1 MSEGKTLYKI
11 LSREEKTSSS
21 GKHYQLVKIVDAQG
35 SEFQT
40 SLWDPIPKTAFI
52 KGIMVKKDKYWNIQ
66 KAEETTESFG
76 QIQTSTTAASTP
88 APKSDDEKL
97 EKDYY
102 EQILKSGAISEDAL
116 EEALTAN
123 MNDGVTP
130 LAALKIIARGLKV
143 ELKAPETKEEKIDR
157 MAKERDELVKSQMAV
172 MKEMTA
178 EMKELRASINQLKE
192 TLFQFVGAIQ
202 VPQKEAKK

>member
-40 SLWDPIPKTAFI
+40 SLWEPIPKTAFI

-76 QIQTSTTAASTP
+76 QIQTSTTAAPTP
-88 APKSDDEKL
+88 APKSDDENL
-97 EKDYY
+97 IKDFAD
-102 EQILKSGAISEDAL
+102 QILKSGKLSEEAL
-116 EEALTAN
+116 EEALHLN
-123 MNDGVTP
+123 EEDGIP
-130 LAALKIIARGLKV
+130 ALAALKAIARSHGI
-143 ELKAPETKEEKIDR
+143 ELKKPETKEEKMER
-157 MAKERDELVKSQMAV
+157 MAKTRDEIAQKQIDM
-172 MKEMTA
+172 MREMTA

-202 VPQKEAKK
+202 VPQKEVKK